1 MDQKSNI
8 MYAISKGDMFLRP
21 VDGPD
26 GALTSTEIYRY
37 DGDHFIIHDRA
48 QRIIERSCRHYGESY
63 SGRKAQ
69 AKRIANISNKTPILL
84 TPIYQTYFFPTHS
97 DRVPENSWLNMHY
110 VVKLKPLKG
119 ARCKVTFANDLTVTL
134 PISHHSV
141 KHQFLNCVYFAY
153 LVGRSNQ
160 VQTHNPEKPI
170 DYDQQPFNIFEALSQ
185 YALLENAKRELEEK
199 KKRRKKRL
207 TCSYVILN
215 FVLNKL

>member
-1 MDQKSNI
+1 

-141 KHQFLNCVYFAY
+141 KHQFLNFVYFAY

-199 KKRRKKRL
+199 KKKTTYL
-207 TCSYVILN
+207 
-215 FVLNKL
+215 

>member
-199 KKRRKKRL
+199 NDL
-207 TCSYVILN
+207 PVAML
-215 FVLNKL
+215 F

>member
-48 QRIIERSCRHYGESY
+48 QRIIERSCKHYGESY

-185 YALLENAKRELEEK
+185 YALLENAKIKLEEK
-199 KKRRKKRL
+199 KKKTTYL
-207 TCSYVILN
+207 
-215 FVLNKL
+215 

>member
-1 MDQKSNI
+1 

-185 YALLENAKRELEEK
+185 YALLENAKIKLEEK
-199 KKRRKKRL
+199 KKKTTYL
-207 TCSYVILN
+207 
-215 FVLNKL
+215 

>member
-170 DYDQQPFNIFEALSQ
+170 DYNQQPFNIFEALSQ

-199 KKRRKKRL
+199 KKKTTYL
-207 TCSYVILN
+207 
-215 FVLNKL
+215 

>member
-119 ARCKVTFANDLTVTL
+119 ACCKVTFANDLTVTL

-199 KKRRKKRL
+199 KKKTTYL
-207 TCSYVILN
+207 
-215 FVLNKL
+215 

>member
-170 DYDQQPFNIFEALSQ
+170 DYDQQHFNIFEALSQ

-199 KKRRKKRL
+199 KKKTTYL
-207 TCSYVILN
+207 
-215 FVLNKL
+215 

>member
-199 KKRRKKRL
+199 K
-207 TCSYVILN
+207 
-215 FVLNKL
+215 

>member
-185 YALLENAKRELEEK
+185 YALLENAKRELEE
-199 KKRRKKRL
+199 
-207 TCSYVILN
+207 
-215 FVLNKL
+215 

>member
-119 ARCKVTFANDLTVTL
+119 ARCKVIFANDLTVTL

-199 KKRRKKRL
+199 KKKTTYL
-207 TCSYVILN
+207 
-215 FVLNKL
+215 

>member
-1 MDQKSNI
+1 MVLMVRSRVRKSI
-8 MYAISKGDMFLRP
+8 
-21 VDGPD
+21 
-26 GALTSTEIYRY
+26 Y

-134 PISHHSV
+134 PISHHSI

-199 KKRRKKRL
+199 KKKATYL
-207 TCSYVILN
+207 
-215 FVLNKL
+215 

>member
-199 KKRRKKRL
+199 KKKRL

>member
-134 PISHHSV
+134 SISHHSV

-199 KKRRKKRL
+199 KKKTTYL
-207 TCSYVILN
+207 
-215 FVLNKL
+215 

>member
-199 KKRRKKRL
+199 KKKTTYL
-207 TCSYVILN
+207 
-215 FVLNKL
+215 

>member
-1 MDQKSNI
+1 

-199 KKRRKKRL
+199 NDL
-207 TCSYVILN
+207 PVAML
-215 FVLNKL
+215 F

>member
-141 KHQFLNCVYFAY
+141 KHQFLNFVYFAY

-199 KKRRKKRL
+199 KKKTTYL
-207 TCSYVILN
+207 
-215 FVLNKL
+215 

>member
-48 QRIIERSCRHYGESY
+48 QRIIERSCKHYGESY

-199 KKRRKKRL
+199 KKKTTYL
-207 TCSYVILN
+207 
-215 FVLNKL
+215 

>member
-199 KKRRKKRL
+199 KKKATYL
-207 TCSYVILN
+207 
-215 FVLNKL
+215 

>member
-1 MDQKSNI
+1 

-199 KKRRKKRL
+199 KKKKTYL
-207 TCSYVILN
+207 
-215 FVLNKL
+215 

>member
-110 VVKLKPLKG
+110 IVKLKPLKG

-199 KKRRKKRL
+199 KKKTTYL
-207 TCSYVILN
+207 
-215 FVLNKL
+215 

>member
-1 MDQKSNI
+1 

-110 VVKLKPLKG
+110 VVKLKPLKD
-119 ARCKVTFANDLTVTL
+119 ARCKVTFANDLTVIL

-199 KKRRKKRL
+199 KKKTTYL
-207 TCSYVILN
+207 
-215 FVLNKL
+215 

>member
-37 DGDHFIIHDRA
+37 DGDHFIIHDRG

-199 KKRRKKRL
+199 KKKTTYL
-207 TCSYVILN
+207 
-215 FVLNKL
+215 

>member
-8 MYAISKGDMFLRP
+8 MYAISKGDMFWRP

-199 KKRRKKRL
+199 KKKTTYL
-207 TCSYVILN
+207 
-215 FVLNKL
+215 

>member
-1 MDQKSNI
+1 

-199 KKRRKKRL
+199 KKKRL

>member
-1 MDQKSNI
+1 MDQKSNT

-48 QRIIERSCRHYGESY
+48 QRIIERSCRYYGESY

-199 KKRRKKRL
+199 KKKATYL
-207 TCSYVILN
+207 
-215 FVLNKL
+215 

>member
-119 ARCKVTFANDLTVTL
+119 TRCKVTFANDLTVIL

-199 KKRRKKRL
+199 KKKTTYL
-207 TCSYVILN
+207 
-215 FVLNKL
+215 

>member
-1 MDQKSNI
+1 

-48 QRIIERSCRHYGESY
+48 QRINERSCRHYGESY

-199 KKRRKKRL
+199 KKKTTYL
-207 TCSYVILN
+207 
-215 FVLNKL
+215 

>member
-21 VDGPD
+21 VDGPE

-199 KKRRKKRL
+199 KKKTTYL
-207 TCSYVILN
+207 
-215 FVLNKL
+215 

>member
-185 YALLENAKRELEEK
+185 YALLENAKSELEEK
-199 KKRRKKRL
+199 KKKTTYL
-207 TCSYVILN
+207 
-215 FVLNKL
+215 

>member
-97 DRVPENSWLNMHY
+97 NRVPENSWLNMHY

-199 KKRRKKRL
+199 KKKTTYL
-207 TCSYVILN
+207 
-215 FVLNKL
+215 

>member
-170 DYDQQPFNIFEALSQ
+170 DYDQQPFNIFQALSQ

-199 KKRRKKRL
+199 KKKTTYL
-207 TCSYVILN
+207 
-215 FVLNKL
+215 

>member
-153 LVGRSNQ
+153 LAGRSNQ

-199 KKRRKKRL
+199 KKKTTYL
-207 TCSYVILN
+207 
-215 FVLNKL
+215 

>member
-37 DGDHFIIHDRA
+37 NGDHFIIHDRA

-199 KKRRKKRL
+199 KKKTTYL
-207 TCSYVILN
+207 
-215 FVLNKL
+215 

>member
-1 MDQKSNI
+1 

-37 DGDHFIIHDRA
+37 DGDHFIIHDRS

-199 KKRRKKRL
+199 KKKTTYL
-207 TCSYVILN
+207 
-215 FVLNKL
+215 

>member
-1 MDQKSNI
+1 MDQKSNT

-37 DGDHFIIHDRA
+37 DGDYFIIHDRA

-199 KKRRKKRL
+199 KKKATYL
-207 TCSYVILN
+207 
-215 FVLNKL
+215 

>member
-8 MYAISKGDMFLRP
+8 TYAISKGDMFLRP

-199 KKRRKKRL
+199 KKKTIYL
-207 TCSYVILN
+207 
-215 FVLNKL
+215 

>member
-141 KHQFLNCVYFAY
+141 KHQFLNCVYFVY

-199 KKRRKKRL
+199 KKKTTYL
-207 TCSYVILN
+207 
-215 FVLNKL
+215 

>member
-199 KKRRKKRL
+199 KKKKTYL
-207 TCSYVILN
+207 
-215 FVLNKL
+215 

>member
-8 MYAISKGDMFLRP
+8 MYAISKGDVFLRP

-199 KKRRKKRL
+199 KKKTTYL
-207 TCSYVILN
+207 
-215 FVLNKL
+215 